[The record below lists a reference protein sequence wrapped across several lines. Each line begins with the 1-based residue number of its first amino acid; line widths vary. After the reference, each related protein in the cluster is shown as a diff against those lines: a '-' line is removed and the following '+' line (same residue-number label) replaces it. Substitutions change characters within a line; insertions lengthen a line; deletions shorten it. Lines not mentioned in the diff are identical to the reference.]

1 MKRKIELLA
10 PAGDLTKLR
19 AAVDYGA
26 GAVYM
31 AGKSFG
37 MRASCA
43 NFSMDSLEEGVRYA
57 HRAGAKAYL
66 TCNIVPVPEEMG
78 EMANFAKRAAALGV
92 DAFIVS
98 DLGAFRA
105 IRRAA
110 PGVPIHISTQ
120 AGVTNHETASFL
132 YELGAQRVILARE
145 LSLKQIREIREKT
158 PPQLELEVFVHG
170 SMCLS
175 VSGRCVISDYLTGRG
190 ANHGDCAQP
199 CRWKYRLVEEKRPGE
214 YLPVVEEDGFTYL
227 LNSRD
232 LCMLDHLPE
241 LAEAGVTSF
250 KIEGR
255 AKSAYY
261 AAAISNVYRCALDEM
276 EKNPGG
282 PLPAWALEELEKVGH
297 RPYSTGFFFGGTP
310 GQETG
315 QGGTV
320 QSWEVCGICTGWK
333 DGWQQVSQRNRFFDG
348 EQLEAL
354 EPGGGKAPV
363 PVTVNGLHNQDFE
376 PVPAAPHAAMT
387 AYFPLSK
394 PLAAGTY
401 LRRKITQE

>member
-1 MKRKIELLA
+1 MKQKIELLA

-19 AAVDYGA
+19 AAVDFGA
-26 GAVYM
+26 DAVYM
-31 AGKSFG
+31 AGKAFG
-37 MRASCA
+37 MRTSCA
-43 NFSMDSLEEGVRYA
+43 NFSLDSLAEGIRYA
-57 HRAGAKAYL
+57 HGKGAKVYI
-66 TCNIVPVPEEMG
+66 TCNIVPVPEEM
-78 EMANFAKRAAALGV
+78 EQMAEFAKQAAALGA

-98 DLGAFRA
+98 DLGAFRV
-105 IRRAA
+105 IQRAA
-110 PGVPIHISTQ
+110 PGTPLHISTQ
-120 AGVTNHETASFL
+120 AGVTNHETATFL

-145 LSLKQIREIREKT
+145 LSLKQIRTIREKT
-158 PPQLELEVFVHG
+158 PQHLELETFVHG

-214 YLPVVEEDGFTYL
+214 YLPVVEENGFTYL
-227 LNSRD
+227 MNSRD
-232 LCMLDHLPE
+232 LCMLPHLPE
-241 LAEAGVTSF
+241 LAETGVVSF

-261 AAAISNVYRCALDEM
+261 AAAISNVYRFALDQL
-276 EKNPGG
+276 EKKTGA

-310 GQETG
+310 GQETVR
-315 QGGTV
+315 GGTV

-348 EQLEAL
+348 ETLEAL

-363 PVTVNGLHNQDFE
+363 SVTVNGLRNQNFE
-376 PVPAAPHAAMT
+376 PIPAAPHAAMT
-387 AYFPLSK
+387 VYFPLST
-394 PLAAGTY
+394 PLAEGTY
-401 LRRKITQE
+401 LRRKIE